1 MNRQHLSLTG
11 VAWMNTGNLLTRASR
26 RALHFAS
33 IVTAMGLLAALLLL
47 SAAPEQE
54 SYRALDAKLRYVQD
68 ISVALS
74 QTLDTAQRRDLDVAN
89 EINELGAGFTQ
100 IAGSLQ
106 VELDAIYN
114 PQGLFTYVRRV
125 LTTGFNAIGEQGSR
139 SNHTLANAE
148 VQGLG
153 SELQRQVAGLTTHL
167 ADFAY
172 RQAKI
177 VASTTVVKE
186 QGREL
191 IRDLRERGKATVADE
206 LFRAEQQFITRLQ
219 RNTLSDLDQAGTV
232 IARLVERND
241 RLPAQD
247 QNRIVGLG
255 ATAANLIELRRTQN
269 KTLQSLT
276 FTVLRNDA
284 ERLRQYATA
293 DYVFVLSV
301 ANEARILLNIYTV
314 LLLAGLG
321 YFGFRLHRS
330 HQDLNRSHDD
340 LELRVQDRT
349 RDLQGALH
357 ELQESQVQLVQ
368 AEKMSSLGQLVAG
381 VMHEINTPLLY
392 VLNNASV
399 TADLSRDLQQ
409 YVEATLP
416 VALAPSADQALDAI
430 RGTRTALGDI
440 DLDEVQANIEDLAT
454 LSTDSIEGLNQ
465 ISELV
470 QSLKDYSR
478 LDRAGEDR
486 FDVREGLQKTLLITR
501 NVLKYG
507 IEVEQD
513 FADVPDIY
521 CAPSKLNQVFTN
533 LITNA
538 AQAMDGKGKLKI
550 STRHQNDWVEVIF
563 EDTGCGIP
571 EEHLSKI
578 MDPFFTTKPV
588 GQGTGLGLSI
598 VHKIVDEH
606 QGQILI
612 DSKPG
617 VGTRIAL
624 GFPVRRSERDSKQEH
639 ELKSIS
645 GDGSTV
651 EAA

>member
-1 MNRQHLSLTG
+1 
-11 VAWMNTGNLLTRASR
+11 MNTGNLLTRASR

-89 EINELGAGFTQ
+89 EINELGTGFTQ

-106 VELDAIYN
+106 GELDAIYN

-125 LTTGFNAIGEQGSR
+125 LTTGFNAIGEQGAR
-139 SNHTLANAE
+139 SSHTLANAE
-148 VQGLG
+148 IQGLG
-153 SELQRQVAGLTTHL
+153 AELQRQVTGLTNHL
-167 ADFAY
+167 ADFSDS
-172 RQAKI
+172 QAQI
-177 VASTTVVKE
+177 VATTGTVRD
-186 QGREL
+186 QGRSL
-191 IRDLRERGKATVADE
+191 IRELRERGKATTADE

-219 RNTLSDLDQAGTV
+219 RNTPSDLDQAAAV
-232 IARLVERND
+232 ITRLVERND

-247 QNRIVGLG
+247 QSRIAELG
-255 ATAANLIELRRTQN
+255 ANASALIELRRKQN
-269 KTLQSLT
+269 TTLEGLT
-276 FTVLRNDA
+276 FTSLRNNA

-301 ANEARILLNIYTV
+301 ANEARILLNIYTL

-392 VLNNASV
+392 VLNNAAV
-399 TADLSRDLQQ
+399 TADLSRDLEQ
-409 YVEATLP
+409 YVNATLP
-416 VALAPSADQALDAI
+416 VAQAPSADQALDAI
-430 RGTRTALGDI
+430 RGTREALADV

-454 LSTDSIEGLNQ
+454 LSNDSIEGLNQ

-513 FADVPDIY
+513 FDEVPDIY

-538 AQAMDGKGKLKI
+538 AQAMDGKGTLKI
-550 STRHQNDWVEVIF
+550 STRHHNDWVEITF
-563 EDTGCGIP
+563 EDSGCGIP
-571 EEHLSKI
+571 EEHLNKI

-612 DSKPG
+612 DSKQD
-617 VGTRIAL
+617 VGTRITL
-624 GFPVRRSERDSKQEH
+624 GFPVRRSDDGSNAEGQ
-639 ELKSIS
+639 LKSVS
-645 GDGSTV
+645 NDGSTV

>member
-1 MNRQHLSLTG
+1 
-11 VAWMNTGNLLTRASR
+11 MNTGNLLTRASR

-68 ISVALS
+68 ISIALS
-74 QTLDTAQRRDLDVAN
+74 QRLDRAQRRDLDVAD
-89 EINELGAGFTQ
+89 ELETLGDGFTQ

-106 VELDAIYN
+106 NELDTIYN

-125 LTTGFNAIGEQGSR
+125 LTTAFNAIGEQAS
-139 SNHTLANAE
+139 SSTHTLANAE
-148 VQGLG
+148 LQGLG
-153 SELQRQVAGLTTHL
+153 AELQRKVTGLSNHL
-167 ADFAY
+167 NDFS
-172 RQAKI
+172 RSQAQI
-177 VASTTVVKE
+177 VGATNTVKE

-191 IRDLRERGKATVADE
+191 VRDLRERGKATVADE
-206 LFRAEQQFITRLQ
+206 LFRAEKQFITRLQ
-219 RNTLSDLDQAGTV
+219 RNTSSELDQAAA
-232 IARLVERND
+232 IISRLVERND

-247 QNRIVGLG
+247 QNRILALG
-255 ATAANLIELRRTQN
+255 ATANRLIELRQAQN
-269 KTLQSLT
+269 KTMAGLT
-276 FTVLRNDA
+276 FSALRTDA
-284 ERLRQYATA
+284 EKLRQYATA

-301 ANEARILLNIYTV
+301 ANEARILLNIYTL

-357 ELQESQVQLVQ
+357 DLQESQVQLVQ

-392 VLNNASV
+392 VLNNAAV
-399 TADLSRDLQQ
+399 TAELSQDLQK

-416 VALAPSADQALDAI
+416 VAQAPSADNALDAI
-430 RGTRTALGDI
+430 RSTRAALRDV

-501 NVLKYG
+501 NALKYG

-513 FADVPDIY
+513 FQEVPDIY

-538 AQAMDGKGKLKI
+538 AQAMDGKGTLKI
-550 STRHQNDWVEVIF
+550 GTRYHDNWVEVTF

-571 EEHLSKI
+571 EENLSKI

-617 VGTRIAL
+617 VGTRIVL
-624 GFPVRRSERDSKQEH
+624 GFPVRRADSDAPPSE
-639 ELKSIS
+639 
-645 GDGSTV
+645 GNNSTV

>member
-1 MNRQHLSLTG
+1 
-11 VAWMNTGNLLTRASR
+11 MNTGSLLTRASR

-33 IVTAMGLLAALLLL
+33 IVTAMGLLVALLLL

-68 ISVALS
+68 SSIALS
-74 QTLDTAQRRDLDVAN
+74 QTLDTAHRRDLDVAT
-89 EINELGAGFTQ
+89 ELNELGTGFTQ

-106 VELDAIYN
+106 GELDAIYN

-139 SNHTLANAE
+139 SSHTLANAE

-153 SELQRQVAGLTTHL
+153 AELQREVTGLSKHL
-167 ADFAY
+167 TDFSDS
-172 RQAKI
+172 QAKL
-177 VASTTVVKE
+177 VVVTATVKE

-206 LFRAEQQFITRLQ
+206 LFRAEQQFFTRLQ
-219 RNTLSDLDQAGTV
+219 RNTETDLGQAASV
-232 IARLVERND
+232 ISRLVQRND
-241 RLPAQD
+241 RLPEQD
-247 QNRIVGLG
+247 QTRITTLG
-255 ATAANLIELRRTQN
+255 GTAQKLIELHRAQN
-269 KTLQSLT
+269 ATLSSLT
-276 FTVLRNDA
+276 FAQLRDDA
-284 ERLRQYATA
+284 EKLRQYATA

-357 ELQESQVQLVQ
+357 DLQESQVQLVQ

-399 TADLSRDLQQ
+399 TAELAQDLQQ

-416 VALAPSADQALDAI
+416 VAQAPSADKALDAI
-430 RGTRTALGDI
+430 RGTRAALGDV
-440 DLDEVQANIEDLAT
+440 DLEEVQENIEDLST

-486 FDVREGLQKTLLITR
+486 FDVREGLQKTLVITR

-513 FADVPDIY
+513 FAEVPDIY

-538 AQAMDGKGKLKI
+538 AQAMDGKGTLKI
-550 STRHQNDWVEVIF
+550 STRHHNGWVEVAF
-563 EDTGCGIP
+563 EDDGCGIP
-571 EEHLSKI
+571 EENLNKI

-598 VHKIVDEH
+598 VHKIIDEH

-617 VGTRIAL
+617 VGTRIVL
-624 GFPVRRSERDSKQEH
+624 GFPIHRTTSEDEGESAAA
-639 ELKSIS
+639 SS
-645 GDGSTV
+645 GSSSV

>member
-1 MNRQHLSLTG
+1 
-11 VAWMNTGNLLTRASR
+11 MNTGNLLTRASR

-68 ISVALS
+68 ISIALS
-74 QTLDTAQRRDLDVAN
+74 QRLDRAQRRDLDVAD
-89 EINELGAGFTQ
+89 ELETLGDGFTQ

-106 VELDAIYN
+106 NELDTIYN

-125 LTTGFNAIGEQGSR
+125 LTTAFNAIGEQAS
-139 SNHTLANAE
+139 SSTHTLANAE
-148 VQGLG
+148 LQGLG
-153 SELQRQVAGLTTHL
+153 AELQRKVTGLSNHL
-167 ADFAY
+167 NDFS
-172 RQAKI
+172 RSQAQI
-177 VASTTVVKE
+177 VGATNTVKE

-191 IRDLRERGKATVADE
+191 VRDLRERGKATVADE

-219 RNTLSDLDQAGTV
+219 RNTSSELDQAAA
-232 IARLVERND
+232 IISRLVERND

-247 QNRIVGLG
+247 QNRILALG
-255 ATAANLIELRRTQN
+255 ATANRLIELRQAQN
-269 KTLQSLT
+269 KTMAGLT
-276 FTVLRNDA
+276 FSALRTDA
-284 ERLRQYATA
+284 EKLRQYATA

-301 ANEARILLNIYTV
+301 ANEARILLNIYTL

-357 ELQESQVQLVQ
+357 DLQESQVQLVQ

-392 VLNNASV
+392 VLNNAAV
-399 TADLSRDLQQ
+399 TAELSQDLQK

-416 VALAPSADQALDAI
+416 VAQAPSADNALDAI
-430 RGTRTALGDI
+430 RSTRAALRDV

-501 NVLKYG
+501 NALKYG

-513 FADVPDIY
+513 FQEVPDIY

-538 AQAMDGKGKLKI
+538 AQAMDGKGTLKI
-550 STRHQNDWVEVIF
+550 GTRYHDNWVEVTF

-571 EEHLSKI
+571 EENLSKI

-617 VGTRIAL
+617 VGTRIVL
-624 GFPVRRSERDSKQEH
+624 GFPVRRADSDAPPSE
-639 ELKSIS
+639 
-645 GDGSTV
+645 GNNSTV

>member
-1 MNRQHLSLTG
+1 
-11 VAWMNTGNLLTRASR
+11 MNTGNLLTRASR

-54 SYRALDAKLRYVQD
+54 SYRTLDAKLRYVQD
-68 ISVALS
+68 ISIALS
-74 QTLDTAQRRDLDVAN
+74 QRLDTAQRRDLDVAD
-89 EINELGAGFTQ
+89 ELETLGGGFTQ

-106 VELDAIYN
+106 TELDTIYN
-114 PQGLFTYVRRV
+114 PQGLFTYVRKV
-125 LTTGFNAIGEQGSR
+125 ITTAFNAIGEQGS
-139 SNHTLANAE
+139 SSTHTLANAE
-148 VQGLG
+148 LQGLG
-153 SELQRQVAGLTTHL
+153 AELQRKVAGLTNHL
-167 ADFAY
+167 NDFS
-172 RQAKI
+172 RSQAQI
-177 VASTTVVKE
+177 VEATNMVKD

-191 IRDLRERGKATVADE
+191 VRDLRERGKATVADE
-206 LFRAEQQFITRLQ
+206 LFRAEQQLITRLQ
-219 RNTLSDLDQAGTV
+219 RNTASELDQAAAIV
-232 IARLVERND
+232 SRLVERND

-247 QNRIVGLG
+247 QNRILALG
-255 ATAANLIELRRTQN
+255 ATANRLIELRQAQN
-269 KTLQSLT
+269 KTMAGLT
-276 FTVLRNDA
+276 FSALRVDA
-284 ERLRQYATA
+284 EKLRQYATA

-301 ANEARILLNIYTV
+301 ANEARILLNIYTL

-357 ELQESQVQLVQ
+357 DLQESQVQLVQ

-399 TADLSRDLQQ
+399 TAELSQDLQK
-409 YVEATLP
+409 YVDATLP
-416 VALAPSADQALDAI
+416 VAQAPSADNALDAI
-430 RGTRTALGDI
+430 RSTRAALRDV

-501 NVLKYG
+501 NALKYG

-513 FADVPDIY
+513 FQEVPDIY

-538 AQAMDGKGKLKI
+538 AQAMDGKGTLKI
-550 STRHQNDWVEVIF
+550 GTRYHDNWVEVTF

-571 EEHLSKI
+571 EENLSKI
-578 MDPFFTTKPV
+578 MDPFFTTKPI

-617 VGTRIAL
+617 VGTRIVL
-624 GFPVRRSERDSKQEH
+624 GFPVRRSDSDAAPTEA
-639 ELKSIS
+639 LSS
-645 GDGSTV
+645 GDGSSSTV

>member
-1 MNRQHLSLTG
+1 
-11 VAWMNTGNLLTRASR
+11 MNTGNLLTRASR

-33 IVTAMGLLAALLLL
+33 IVTAMGLLVALLLL

-89 EINELGAGFTQ
+89 EINELGTGFTQ

-106 VELDAIYN
+106 VELDEIYN

-125 LTTGFNAIGEQGSR
+125 LTTAFNAIGEQGSR

-153 SELQRQVAGLTTHL
+153 SELQRQVAGLSNHL
-167 ADFAY
+167 TNFSDS
-172 RQAKI
+172 QAQI
-177 VASTTVVKE
+177 VAATTTVKE

-219 RNTLSDLDQAGTV
+219 RNTLSDLDQAETV

-247 QNRIVGLG
+247 QSRILALG
-255 ATAANLIELRRTQN
+255 ATAANLIEQRRTQN
-269 KTLQSLT
+269 QTLQSLT

-284 ERLRQYATA
+284 EKLRQYATA

-301 ANEARILLNIYTV
+301 ANEARILLNIYTL
-314 LLLAGLG
+314 LLLAGLA
-321 YFGFRLHRS
+321 YFGFRLHSS

-357 ELQESQVQLVQ
+357 DLQESQVQLVQ

-409 YVEATLP
+409 YVDATLP
-416 VALAPSADQALDAI
+416 VALAPNADQALDAI
-430 RGTRTALGDI
+430 RSTRVALGEV

-486 FDVREGLQKTLLITR
+486 FDVREGLQKTLIITR

-513 FADVPDIY
+513 FADVPDIF

-538 AQAMDGKGKLKI
+538 AQAMDGKGTLKI
-550 STRHQNDWVEVIF
+550 STRHQNNWVEVIF

-612 DSKPG
+612 DSKLG

-624 GFPVRRSERDSKQEH
+624 GFPVRRSNDDSEQEH
-639 ELKSIS
+639 DLKSVS
-645 GDGSTV
+645 DDGSTV